1 MSDVPRFATLANV
14 SVETG
19 LDGEITH
26 IFRWDL
32 DKTYLRTEFDTWIDL
47 MRTAIERPE
56 RKRTVPGAAALMR
69 ELRAIGPVRVTIL
82 SGSPEQM
89 RDALEAKLR
98 LDGVQWDE
106 FELKPSLRNLLR
118 FRLRALRDQVG
129 YKLPALLRAR
139 SRAPAG
145 AGETLFGDDAE
156 ADALVYSLYADILG
170 GRIGEDTLLAVME
183 KAGAYADAIAE
194 VMRSARTLER
204 TDPVRR
210 IFIHLDRK
218 SDPAFFVRYG
228 PRVVP
233 IYNYFQ
239 SALVLVRDNVLPPA
253 AAVRQGAV
261 LTIEHD
267 FEVRDLVVSAHD
279 LATRGHVDTEA
290 LQRVADAAERIH
302 DPFPLPARARAELAA
317 GLRQAPQGPEPDA
330 IVVDYLAALAD
341 DRARWEAAKQRARRE
356 ARGD

>member
-1 MSDVPRFATLANV
+1 MTVQTAPPHGIQHV
-14 SVETG
+14 
-19 LDGEITH
+19 
-26 IFRWDL
+26 FRWDL

-56 RKRTVPGAAALMR
+56 RKRTVPGAASLMR
-69 ELRAIGPVRVTIL
+69 ELRASGPTLITIL

-89 RDALEAKLR
+89 RQVLEAKLR

-106 FELKPSLRNLLR
+106 FVLKPSLRNLLR

-129 YKLPALLRAR
+129 YKLPALLQARAR
-139 SRAPAG
+139 VPTTAP
-145 AGETLFGDDAE
+145 ETLFGDDAE

-183 KAGAYADAIAE
+183 KSGAYPDAIAE
-194 VMRSARTLER
+194 VLRWARLLEP

-218 SDPAFFVRYG
+218 SDPEFFHRYG
-228 PRVVP
+228 PRLVP

-239 SALVLVRDNVLPPA
+239 AALVLVDDNVLSPQ
-253 AAVRQGAV
+253 AAVRLGAS

-267 FEVRDLVVSAHD
+267 FQVRDLLVSAQD
-279 LATRGHVDTEA
+279 VTWRGHLNLETVVRIAEA
-290 LQRVADAAERIH
+290 ARTMPE
-302 DPFPLPARARAELAA
+302 PFPMSKKDRELLAD
-317 GLRQAPQGPEPDA
+317 GLHALRETHNHNNRRVVPPVA
-330 IVVDYLAALAD
+330 IDYLAALAD
-341 DRARWEAAKQRARRE
+341 DRARWEAARERARRQ
-356 ARGD
+356 ARGE

>member
-1 MSDVPRFATLANV
+1 MDADSPSGVN
-14 SVETG
+14 
-19 LDGEITH
+19 H

-47 MRTAIERPE
+47 VRTAIERPE

-69 ELRAIGPVRVTIL
+69 ELRAIGAVRVTIL

-89 RDALEAKLR
+89 RDVLEAKLR

-139 SRAPAG
+139 SRAPSA
-145 AGETLFGDDAE
+145 AAETLFGDDAE

-183 KAGAYADAIAE
+183 KAGAYGDAIAE
-194 VMRSARTLER
+194 VMRSARILER

-218 SDPAFFVRYG
+218 SDPGFFVRYG

-233 IYNYFQ
+233 VYNYFQ
-239 SALVLVRDNVLPPA
+239 AALVLVRDGVLPPES
-253 AAVRQGAV
+253 AVRQGAV

-267 FEVRDLVVSAHD
+267 FEVRDLIVSAHD
-279 LATRGHVDTEA
+279 LAARGHVNSAA
-290 LQRVADAAERIH
+290 LERVADAAERIS
-302 DPFPLPARARAELAA
+302 DPFPFPARGRAELAA
-317 GLRQAPQGPEPDA
+317 GLRRANIGSEPA
-330 IVVDYLAALAD
+330 HLVVDYIAAL
-341 DRARWEAAKQRARRE
+341 
-356 ARGD
+356 